1 MSTPA
6 FNATLIT
13 KKNVAFMTQNLS
25 IVATSVAT
33 FFSES
38 LLPLDFSLKVQ
49 GFIKPVISCSE
60 GHPL

>member
-38 LLPLDFSLKVQ
+38 LLPLAFSLKVQ
-49 GFIKPVISCSE
+49 GFI
-60 GHPL
+60 